1 MIKIPVSF
9 HSDSLP
15 NTFPL
20 LDISGICQEEVKLGY
35 KYFELYLC
43 GTQSFSLR
51 VIATHVNVEM
61 AFKNISLTCY
71 VDSFGVM
78 AHSHRTRGHILI

>member
-1 MIKIPVSF
+1 MIKIPVS
-9 HSDSLP
+9 SLRLSLQYLP
-15 NTFPL
+15 PVSHFL
-20 LDISGICQEEVKLGY
+20 GFAKSEVELGY

-43 GTQSFSLR
+43 GIQSFSLR

-61 AFKNISLTCY
+61 AFKNISITCY

-78 AHSHRTRGHILI
+78 AHNSGM